1 MLNLNVQPAAVPSE
15 LFAERR
21 SHLRQ
26 DNVMKIGLVHS
37 AEGKVDLCVIC
48 NASQGG
54 LLARVYRQM
63 IPGEVVWVELRN
75 EELIECTVRWTKGRD
90 VGLQFVS
97 PVDLDSLLS
106 SRWRSAHGGQPRMPR
121 AAVNCLAM
129 LRDQGKR
136 WPVRVLNISQG
147 GVRLEGEQGLPH
159 RPNIVLTLPDMGII
173 PSSMVWVHGN
183 NGGLR
188 FHEQLEVGALA
199 RWLHQRAA
207 RVA

>member
-1 MLNLNVQPAAVPSE
+1 MLNVNVQSAAAPSA
-15 LFAERR
+15 LYAERR
-21 SHLRQ
+21 AHLRQ
-26 DNVMKIGLVHS
+26 DNVMRIGLIHS
-37 AEGKVDLCVIC
+37 ADGKVDLCVIC

-63 IPGEVVWVELRN
+63 SPGEIVRLELNN
-75 EELIECTVRWTKGRD
+75 EELIECTVRWTKGHE
-90 VGLQFVS
+90 VGLQFTS
-97 PVDLDSLLS
+97 PVNLDSLLS

-121 AAVNCLAM
+121 ATVNCLAL
-129 LRDQGKR
+129 LRDEGRR

-147 GVRLEGEQGLPH
+147 GVRLEGSEGLPH
-159 RPNIVLTLPDMGII
+159 RPNIVLTLPNLGTLRA
-173 PSSMVWVHGN
+173 SMVWVHGN

-207 RVA
+207 GVA